1 MSRKKSK
8 PSYKSKFEATVA
20 KVLPKGT
27 EYEPIT
33 IDFVQPMK
41 KRKYKPDFVLPN
53 GLIIETK
60 GKWTQEDRQKHVWL
74 REQRPD
80 LRICLLFMSAF
91 NRIRKGSKTTYADFC
106 NQHGIEWADF
116 NVGIPKEW
124 LSADK

>member
-27 EYEPIT
+27 EYEPMT

-91 NRIRKGSKTTYADFC
+91 NRIRKGSKTT
-106 NQHGIEWADF
+106 
-116 NVGIPKEW
+116 
-124 LSADK
+124 